1 MRRRRLWRRRLR
13 RLRGLTVKI
22 GIGYRHE
29 LAPWLAR
36 RPAAVGCLELTAEHF
51 YSHNQRLQNFIDWR
65 QQNGNAMSCFVHGL
79 GLSLGT
85 PGPLDRGRLNQF
97 AEVAS
102 ACSAEW
108 VSEHVAFTRTP
119 EADLG
124 HLNPVR
130 PTRQSVHVM
139 ADHALELAE
148 RCRRPLLLENITSHI
163 QLQGDLSE
171 TQFLNELCRRGNCGL
186 LLDVTNLF
194 VNSRNHRFDP
204 IQWLYEIDPACIQ
217 QLHIVGHSCRN
228 DRFVDDHSQPV
239 QPELLQLARA
249 VLNYAPV
256 KAIILERDADF
267 PPDALMDA
275 EIAKLKSLCG
285 QN

>member
-1 MRRRRLWRRRLR
+1 M
-13 RLRGLTVKI
+13 KI
-22 GIGYRHE
+22 GVGYRHE
-29 LAPWLAR
+29 LTPWLMR
-36 RPAAVGCLELTAEHF
+36 RPGAIGCLELTAEHF
-51 YSHNQRLQNFIDWR
+51 YGGRQRLQAFIDWR
-65 QQNGNAMSCFVHGL
+65 QQQANAPSCFVHGL

-85 PGPLDRGRLNQF
+85 PGPLDNERLSQF
-97 AEVAS
+97 AEVAA
-102 ACSAEW
+102 ACGAVW
-108 VSEHVAFTRTP
+108 VSEHVAFTRTS

-130 PTRQSVHVM
+130 PTREAVQIL

-148 RCRRPLLLENITSHI
+148 RCRRPLLLENITSHV
-163 QLQGDLSE
+163 QLQGEVSE
-171 TQFLNELCRRGNCGL
+171 TEFLNELCRRGNCGL

-204 IQWLYEIDPACIQ
+204 IHWLHQLDPRNIQ
-217 QLHIVGHSCRN
+217 QLHIVGYSRRN
-228 DRFVDDHSQPV
+228 DRFIDDHSKAV
-239 QPELLQLARA
+239 QPELLQLASA
-249 VLNYAPV
+249 ILDYASV

-275 EIAKLKSLCG
+275 EIAKLNTLCG